1 MLSIKFQ
8 LTVEE
13 YFQYNYFTAWADP
26 QRKQYRLLYYVK
38 VLLLYA
44 VVAALYLFANR
55 NHSIWTDLG
64 IFALIAFLYLLMV
77 PWLIRKSVR
86 RKVKQILSQKENAH
100 ILDLCE
106 VQVSEQGIMDKDSDS
121 ESFYKWEAI
130 VKKAETL
137 HSYYLYTNSYHA
149 IVIPKRALTSDHQR
163 QQLKEMLSSYLSLSA
178 EFSA

>member
-86 RKVKQILSQKENAH
+86 RKVKQILSQKENA
-100 ILDLCE
+100 
-106 VQVSEQGIMDKDSDS
+106 
-121 ESFYKWEAI
+121 
-130 VKKAETL
+130 
-137 HSYYLYTNSYHA
+137 
-149 IVIPKRALTSDHQR
+149 
-163 QQLKEMLSSYLSLSA
+163 
-178 EFSA
+178 